1 MKCKKCGFEGIE
13 ESGDWITC
21 PNCGAK
27 YFNTKIDP
35 EISATK
41 QIDAI
46 ENGNGY
52 SGSSADAKS
61 NKNGDKKEKSKFKET
76 VDFLIPIILAVVV
89 AMLLKTFVFAN
100 AVVPTG
106 SMISTINEGD
116 RIIASRIAYIK
127 ESPERY
133 DIILLYYPDDENQ
146 IFVKRV
152 IGLPGETI
160 EVVDGIAYV
169 TDENGNTEE
178 TDQSFIQNEE
188 PVGNYGPFYIPKQGD
203 KITTDGINCFA
214 ENGMPVGSSNFITA
228 YCETDKN
235 GNYVTDENGKYIV
248 AEDCYFCMGDNRN
261 HSHDS
266 RFWNNHYVA
275 EDKILGEAKF
285 RYYPGFQV
293 LK

>member
-1 MKCKKCGFEGIE
+1 MKCKKCNFEGIE

-27 YFNTKIDP
+27 YFNTKINP
-35 EISATK
+35 EISATR
-41 QIDAI
+41 QIDEM
-46 ENGNGY
+46 ENGNN
-52 SGSSADAKS
+52 SNDKAAKEKS
-61 NKNGDKKEKSKFKET
+61 NSKEKKEKSKFKET
-76 VDFLIPIILAVVV
+76 VDFLIPIVLAVVA

-133 DIILLYYPDDENQ
+133 DIVLLYYPDDESQ

-160 EVVDGIAYV
+160 EIVDGIAYV

-203 KITTDGINCFA
+203 TITTDGINCFA
-214 ENGMPVGSSNFITA
+214 ENGMIVGTQGFIKT
-228 YCETDKN
+228 YCATDKN
-235 GNYVTDENGKYIV
+235 GNYITDDNGNYIV

-285 RYYPGFQV
+285 RYYPGVQA